1 MNFFMNHGLISLNT
15 APTPQNIFLM
25 IYYYYIIN
33 SGGGEWKH
41 QSQLIFCI
49 LRLSYKHIDFDS
61 SQGTPCRY
69 TDMGLPELFHF
80 CQAQPKPK
88 PNPQLGA
95 EIALISQL
103 SWTTNHPPTHHP
115 PRIVVLSFSSYPH
128 LFITCSWLVYNL
140 FTSRS
145 LLVHLRS
152 HTSSA
157 NLVIIV
163 EHN

>member
-1 MNFFMNHGLISLNT
+1 MS
-15 APTPQNIFLM
+15 
-25 IYYYYIIN
+25 
-33 SGGGEWKH
+33 EKWKH

-103 SWTTNHPPTHHP
+103 SWTTHHP
-115 PRIVVLSFSSYPH
+115 PRIVVFRSFRASASSQLVCSLFMTSLDLSWLLLD
-128 LFITCSWLVYNL
+128 LFMTCLQLVHNLFMICSWLVYQLVHDLFMTCLQLVHNL
-140 FTSRS
+140 FMTYSW
-145 LLVHLRS
+145 LVH
-152 HTSSA
+152 
-157 NLVIIV
+157 
-163 EHN
+163 